1 MTEES
6 SQKQTGVLTG
16 KRKRLED
23 EEVDEDNE
31 FRRVTRA
38 MSEPDWVKK
47 VMNRMDRV
55 TDRMESFTDR
65 VEKLERRLMD
75 REKLEKKWRN
85 DVGKQIENVEDL
97 GYGHIENVKT
107 VWKVIKKLE
116 RTTEKLEGTVEKL
129 RVAVEEWS
137 TDEDEGKKTED
148 EQDAEGDEEMA
159 GETEEKVEA
168 TEGTEKKTEETEEVN
183 EEEDLDE
190 TLKGDVEMM
199 EG

>member
-47 VMNRMDRV
+47 VMNRMDGV
-55 TDRMESFTDR
+55 AGKMESFTDR

-85 DVGKQIENVEDL
+85 DVGKQIENMEDL

-107 VWKVIKKLE
+107 VDRAML
-116 RTTEKLEGTVEKL
+116 
-129 RVAVEEWS
+129 
-137 TDEDEGKKTED
+137 
-148 EQDAEGDEEMA
+148 
-159 GETEEKVEA
+159 
-168 TEGTEKKTEETEEVN
+168 
-183 EEEDLDE
+183 
-190 TLKGDVEMM
+190 LKALSPVRSMGSDSA
-199 EG
+199 